1 MFNSFKSNGT
11 VAEGID
17 TKSMEFK
24 KLSDLVGKGKQKVYG
39 FFFTT
44 KGKYG
49 KQAVLVCETFLVNM
63 PKWTV
68 EKFENLTEEEKEAL
82 KTGGWFIDN
91 VAELNTANGKTYN
104 FDFVE

>member
-1 MFNSFKSNGT
+1 MFDSFKGSST

-24 KLSDLVGKGKQKVYG
+24 KLADLVGKGKQKIYG
-39 FFFTT
+39 FFFTN

-68 EKFENLTEEEKEAL
+68 EKFEGLTTEEIDAL
-82 KTGGWFIDN
+82 KTGGWYIDN
-91 VAELNTANGKTYN
+91 VAELYTSNGKTYN
-104 FDFVE
+104 FDFVQ